1 MRSILRARIEY
12 VFGAQQSAP
21 GGRFAKAGGYALPL
35 VVDVRDETQ
44 VKSAIERTVATF
56 GGKVSLRRVSRG
68 TEHPGC
74 SRQGFGIHSALAGRR
89 DTIIEAADGSDPA
102 APETFRWARLADE
115 NPARV
120 RTIQREVR
128 AGSREPPRLD

>member
-74 SRQGFGIHSALAGRR
+74 SRQDFGIHSALAGRR
-89 DTIIEAADGSDPA
+89 DTIIEAADGSDTPRPTSNALLWKKA
-102 APETFRWARLADE
+102 APARPELSSALGLSFMP
-115 NPARV
+115 NPFYFIR
-120 RTIQREVR
+120 
-128 AGSREPPRLD
+128 